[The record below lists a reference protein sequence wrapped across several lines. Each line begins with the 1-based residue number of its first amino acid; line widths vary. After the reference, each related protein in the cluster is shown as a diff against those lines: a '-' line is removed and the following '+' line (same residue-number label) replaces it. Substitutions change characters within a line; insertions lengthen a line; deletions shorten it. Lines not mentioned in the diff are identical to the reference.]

1 MELILQIVR
10 SHIRTEAVTFQA
22 WLGANNA
29 LYFVILIKNESVKWQ
44 QILIFM
50 ENPASTWEVHLEK
63 GKNYSKY
70 FISCV

>member
-1 MELILQIVR
+1 MTVHGTNPANSQKPH
-10 SHIRTEAVTFQA
+10 SYA

-29 LYFVILIKNESVKWQ
+29 LYFGILIKNESVKWQ

-63 GKNYSKY
+63 GKKYS
-70 FISCV
+70 ISFPVSDTV